1 MVKPLSA
8 LNGEIG
14 KYGKKKGQK
23 GGAGMVGILKHAGH
37 EIGANG
43 EKVNADK
50 CAKMV
55 KLVKW

>member
-1 MVKPLSA
+1 MA
-8 LNGEIG
+8 
-14 KYGKKKGQK
+14 
-23 GGAGMVGILKHAGH
+23 GILKHARR

-43 EKVNADK
+43 KKVDADK

>member
-1 MVKPLSA
+1 MAKSVNMVKRIKD
-8 LNGEIG
+8 GD
-14 KYGKKKGQK
+14 
-23 GGAGMVGILKHAGH
+23 GMAAILKHAGH

-43 EKVNADK
+43 KKVNADK